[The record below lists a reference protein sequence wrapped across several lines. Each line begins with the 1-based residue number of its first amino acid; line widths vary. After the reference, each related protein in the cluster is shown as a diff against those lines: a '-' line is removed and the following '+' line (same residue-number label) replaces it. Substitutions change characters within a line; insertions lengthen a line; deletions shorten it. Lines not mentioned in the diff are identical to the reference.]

1 MKVFTYYVPIKGKPQ
16 DDEIAL
22 IEVWEKSWALRG
34 WTPVVLGEEHVPDD
48 PEARKLK
55 RAFQKQPTRLKP
67 GMAYSWYV
75 RWLAVAALGGGFMC
89 DYDVINYAFEPR
101 EVGAMTVYERHV
113 PCLVSGTREECMRI
127 CHLFADYRADSA
139 DRVGWRKD
147 TSDMKIL
154 IRCPEAYIQK
164 RDCVEYCLPEWEDAS
179 AVHFSNF
186 AMKPR
191 GCMPRYSCIESLRSF
206 A

>member
-1 MKVFTYYVPIKGKPQ
+1 MDLVGACAPSCKTKTDSQKVKVFTYYVPIKGKPQ

-22 IEVWEKSWALRG
+22 IEIWKKSWALRG

-48 PEARKLK
+48 PAARKL
-55 RAFQKQPTRLKP
+55 
-67 GMAYSWYV
+67 
-75 RWLAVAALGGGFMC
+75 
-89 DYDVINYAFEPR
+89 EPR

-113 PCLVSGTREECMRI
+113 PCLVSGTREEFMRI

-139 DRVGWRKD
+139 DRVGWQKD

-164 RDCVEYCLPEWEDAS
+164 RDCVEYCLPEWDDAS